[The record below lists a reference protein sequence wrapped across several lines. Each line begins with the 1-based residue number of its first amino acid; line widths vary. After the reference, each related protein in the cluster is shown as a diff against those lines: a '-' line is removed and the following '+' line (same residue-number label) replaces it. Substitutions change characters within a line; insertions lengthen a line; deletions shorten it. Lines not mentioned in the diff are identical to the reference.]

1 VAAISKSLLK
11 KVLSNAQER
20 GEDRLAEA
28 TKRMQDKATQKGGY
42 KTRYLALCILIEYLD
57 PFKFTTDNPKLIKE
71 VMQSTTETLA
81 SGKYVLNFF
90 EALLKKALTKS
101 NQEAE
106 KSKVLA

>member
-1 VAAISKSLLK
+1 
-11 KVLSNAQER
+11 
-20 GEDRLAEA
+20 
-28 TKRMQDKATQKGGY
+28 MQDKATQKGGY

-57 PFKFTTDNPKLIKE
+57 PFKFTIDNPNLIKE

-106 KSKVLA
+106 KSKPLTLKPFIRMVRPMDRRILGCFEKL